1 MKTTILIL
9 AIMISSVAFGQDSI
23 QLVEKNDTRI
33 FTVNPS
39 LEVRNTA
46 GINVGILDDYEKQTI
61 NGLNLQANPISLIY
75 FLFPKSLPVPSE
87 EQSTATIN
95 GLHLS
100 TGGMMDGEKLNG
112 VGISAFHH
120 ARITNGLTLNI
131 FNNTSGKLNGLH
143 ISGFYN
149 EAEIGNGLLIAIG
162 NDVEKF
168 NGIQIGAINSNG
180 FGTGLQIGIFNKS
193 KRQRGLQVGL
203 VNKTEAK
210 KGFQI
215 GFWNKNAKRTLPLI
229 NF

>member
-1 MKTTILIL
+1 MKTILL
-9 AIMISSVAFGQDSI
+9 LTTMLISSFACGQDSI
-23 QLVEKNDTRI
+23 NVIEKNDTRI
-33 FTVNPS
+33 FTINPS

-75 FLFPKSLPVPSE
+75 FLFPKALPVPTE
-87 EQSTATIN
+87 QQSTATIN

-100 TGGMMDGEKLNG
+100 TGGMMEGEKLNG
-112 VGISAFHH
+112 VGISAFHN
-120 ARITNGLTLNI
+120 ARITNGLTLNL
-131 FNNTSGKLNGLH
+131 FNNTSGILNGLH

-149 EAEIGNGLLIAIG
+149 EAEIGNGLLVAIG
-162 NDVEKF
+162 NDVQKF

-180 FGTGLQIGIFNKS
+180 FGTGLQIGIFNKT